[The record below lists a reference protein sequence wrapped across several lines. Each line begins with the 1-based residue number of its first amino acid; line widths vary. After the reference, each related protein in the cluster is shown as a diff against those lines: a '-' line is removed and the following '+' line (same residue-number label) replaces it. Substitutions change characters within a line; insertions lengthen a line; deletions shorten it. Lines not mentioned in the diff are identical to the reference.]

1 MSKEKEFAK
10 NTVVLLIGKFMT
22 QLLTFLLLPLY
33 TYKLATDDYGYIDLL
48 QTYISLLVP
57 IVLLQLDSAVF
68 RFLIEYRKD
77 SIKQKEIITNSV
89 IFIFFIA
96 IVLILTSFI
105 LSKIFVINYFYLIV
119 LNILALMINFYFLS
133 ISRGFSDSVTYSI
146 SSIITCVIT
155 FIVNLV
161 LILLCGFDGK
171 SILIASIIANLC
183 ASIYICIKKKVYEY
197 ICLRYLS
204 KEMLKELLKYSIPMI
219 PNVISWWIVGLSDRT
234 MITYFISTT
243 ANAIYSVACKFSNL
257 INSIFAIFNISWQE
271 TASIH
276 INDEDANEFFSKMIL
291 SIYKIFVMLSCG
303 IIGFLPLVFNIV
315 IGNEYIDAYNYIPI
329 LILANICYVMDGL
342 LGGIYVAKKMIKKV
356 AITTTV
362 SAIINIAINF
372 ILIKKIAL
380 FAASISTLIAYLSI
394 TIYRYWDIKKFI
406 NIKLNINSI
415 LIYIFYYFVLM
426 ILYYLQLKI
435 ISIIVLCII
444 VSLYVIE
451 NRDIILKVIN
461 KVINRLNFKKS

>member
-1 MSKEKEFAK
+1 MNKEKEFAK
-10 NTVVLLIGKFMT
+10 NTVILLLGKFMT

-57 IVLLQLDSAVF
+57 ILLLQLDSAVF
-68 RFLIEYRKD
+68 RFLIEYRND
-77 SIKQKEIITNSV
+77 SIKQKEIITNSA
-89 IFIFFIA
+89 ICIFFIS
-96 IVLILTSFI
+96 IVIIFISVILNKFFT
-105 LSKIFVINYFYLIV
+105 INYFCLII

-155 FIVNLV
+155 FFVNFV
-161 LILLCGFDGK
+161 LILLCGFDAR

-183 ASIYICIKKKVYEY
+183 AAIYICIKKNVYKY
-197 ICLRYLS
+197 ISFKNLS
-204 KEMLKELLKYSIPMI
+204 KEILNELLKYSIPMI

-234 MITYFISTT
+234 MITYFISIT

-276 INDEDANEFFSKMIL
+276 INDDDANEFFSKMIL
-291 SIYKIFVMLSCG
+291 SIYKLFVILSCG
-303 IIGFLPLVFNIV
+303 IIGLLPLVFNIF
-315 IGNEYIDAYNYIPI
+315 IGNEYIEAYKYIPI

-342 LGGIYVAKKMIKKV
+342 LGGIYVARKMIKKV
-356 AITTTV
+356 AITTTI
-362 SAIINIAINF
+362 SAIINIVINF
-372 ILIKKIAL
+372 LLIKKIAL
-380 FAASISTLIAYLSI
+380 FAATISTLIAYFSI
-394 TIYRYWDIKKFI
+394 TIYRYWDIKKFM
-406 NIKLNINSI
+406 NIKLNIKSM

-426 ILYYLQLKI
+426 FSYYLELKVV
-435 ISIIVLCII
+435 SIIVLCII
-444 VSLYVIE
+444 LCLYMIE
-451 NRDIILKVIN
+451 NRDIIQKVIN
-461 KVINRLNFKKS
+461 KFVNKINLKK